1 MNIFPKIS
9 IAFFVAIL
17 AANVAFAQKDGSRLN
32 IGQSPKKAVV
42 ANNLLAKNSS
52 LSKGI
57 SFNSKNNYT
66 QFYRDLLIN
75 NSSKNTEARV
85 MASQVQENGVEKI
98 RVSNIYPNPAND
110 YAYIDYTVNGSFTS
124 ANVSFFNLLG
134 KELAEYPLSKSNDK
148 LRINTSSWESGIYM
162 YQLIIDGRKIATKK
176 LLVRHN

>member
-1 MNIFPKIS
+1 
-9 IAFFVAIL
+9 
-17 AANVAFAQKDGSRLN
+17 
-32 IGQSPKKAVV
+32 
-42 ANNLLAKNSS
+42 
-52 LSKGI
+52 
-57 SFNSKNNYT
+57 
-66 QFYRDLLIN
+66 
-75 NSSKNTEARV
+75 

>member
-1 MNIFPKIS
+1 MNILSKNS
-9 IAFFVAIL
+9 ILLFAAIVV
-17 AANVAFAQKDGSRLN
+17 ANVAFAQKDESRLN

-42 ANNLLAKNSS
+42 VNNLLAKNSA

-75 NSSKNTEARV
+75 NNSKKTEARV
-85 MASQVQENGVEKI
+85 VVSQVQENFAEKI
-98 RVSNIYPNPAND
+98 TVSNIYPNPAND
-110 YAYIDYTVNGSFTS
+110 FAYIDYTVSGNFTA

-134 KELAEYPLSKSNDK
+134 KQLAEYPLTKSNDK

-162 YQLIIDGRKIATKK
+162 YQLIIDGKKVATKK